1 MSAVGIVDKVTRL
14 FVGKHLENTYVYK
27 AQITA

>member
-14 FVGKHLENTYVYK
+14 FVGKHLENIHVSK
-27 AQITA
+27 VQITA